1 MTSILLDTTG
11 GNTMDLGEGKKKQ
24 YLNQLGGR
32 DDQMMN
38 Q

>member
-1 MTSILLDTTG
+1 MTSILLDTSG
-11 GNTMDLGEGKKKQ
+11 GNTMDLGERKQ
-24 YLNQLGGR
+24 TVFKSAGDK